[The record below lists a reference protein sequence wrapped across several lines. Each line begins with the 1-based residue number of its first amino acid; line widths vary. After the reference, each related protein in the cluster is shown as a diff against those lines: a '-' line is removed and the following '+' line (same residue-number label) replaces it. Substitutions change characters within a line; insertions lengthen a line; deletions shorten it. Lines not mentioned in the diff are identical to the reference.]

1 MSFLLKRFHLGIQIQ
16 FTQFT
21 MRKGGCNMFGRKGLI
36 FLMLCTLLVVGLSA
50 ATNDSTN
57 VIKIGFLTP
66 LSGNNANYGKQC
78 LAAAQMIVD
87 LINDDYPQ
95 SSLELGPGKGLPNLN
110 GARIQLVVAD
120 HKSDPEIAVAEAKR
134 LIAEQHVVAITGQYT
149 SAITKAVAVVTEQYK
164 IPLLTAGSAVSL
176 TDGTT
181 DLSWYFRFGL
191 NDATYI
197 KDTFAFVDG
206 LNKTKK
212 AGMKTVAFMSEDTEF
227 GANIVKQEVKYA
239 KEFGMEVVA
248 NIIYPS
254 NSTNLTS
261 EALKIKK
268 ANPDVLIMASY
279 TSDGILF
286 LNTIKEQ
293 NWVPRM
299 LIGQRG
305 GFVQQDFLD
314 ALGKDTEYI
323 CTTGGWSSD
332 LALPSSKEIVKLYPS
347 KYSNGVDLN
356 EGHVKDASNVLILAI
371 AINQAGTTEANA
383 LKKALMNLKL
393 DMSKWMMP
401 WDAVTMDARGQN
413 TSSAGVIMQMLGG
426 KYKTVY
432 PAKAQAADPVFIMPA
447 WNKR

>member
-1 MSFLLKRFHLGIQIQ
+1 MIK
-16 FTQFT
+16 
-21 MRKGGCNMFGRKGLI
+21 RKGIVGVLI
-36 FLMLCTLLVVGLSA
+36 FAVSA
-50 ATNDSTN
+50 AALFAAGNDAPN
-57 VIKIGFLTP
+57 VVKIGFLTP

-78 LAAAQMIVD
+78 LAAGRMIAD
-87 LINDDYPQ
+87 LINEGDPGF
-95 SSLELGPGKGLPNLN
+95 SLQLPGKGLPNLK
-110 GARIQLVVAD
+110 GAKIELVVAD

-134 LIAEQHVVAITGQYT
+134 LIAEEHVVAITGQYT
-149 SAITKAVAVVTEQYK
+149 SAITKAVAVVTEKYK

-212 AGMKTVAFMSEDTEF
+212 AGLKTCAFMSEDTEF
-227 GANIVKQEVKYA
+227 GANIVKQEILYA

-248 NIIYPS
+248 NITYPS

-261 EALKIKK
+261 EALRIKK

-279 TSDGILF
+279 TSDAILF
-286 LNTIKEQ
+286 INTIKEQ
-293 NWVPRM
+293 NWVPKL

-305 GFVQQDFLD
+305 GFVQSDFFD

-323 CTTGGWSSD
+323 YTTGGWSAD
-332 LALPSSKEIVKLYPS
+332 LDLPISKELVKLYPA

-356 EGHVKDASNVLILAI
+356 EGHVKDMTNVLILAL
-371 AINQAGTTEANA
+371 AINQAGTTEPNA
-383 LKKALMNLKL
+383 LKKALMSLKMDL
-393 DMSKWMMP
+393 GKYIMP
-401 WDAVTMDARGQN
+401 WDGITMDPRGQN
-413 TSSAGVIMQMLGG
+413 TSASGVLMQVQGG

-432 PAKAQAADPVFIMPA
+432 PAKSKAAEPIFPMPA

>member
-1 MSFLLKRFHLGIQIQ
+1 MLMKKGMVFCLL
-16 FTQFT
+16 
-21 MRKGGCNMFGRKGLI
+21 CA
-36 FLMLCTLLVVGLSA
+36 LLVA
-50 ATNDSTN
+50 AVPAQQ

-66 LSGNNANYGKQC
+66 LTGNNANYGKQC
-78 LAAAQMIVD
+78 LAAGQMIAD
-87 LINDDYPQ
+87 LINNENPGFPM
-95 SSLELGPGKGLPNLN
+95 ELAAGKGLPKLN
-110 GARIQLVVAD
+110 GAKIQLVVAD
-120 HKSDPEIAVAEAKR
+120 HKSSPETAVAEAKR
-134 LIAEQHVVAITGQYT
+134 LIAEEKVVAITGQYT

-197 KDTFAFVDG
+197 KDTFAFVDQ
-206 LNKTKK
+206 LNKTKG
-212 AGMKTVAFMSEDTEF
+212 AGLKTVAFMSEDTEF
-227 GANIVKQEVKYA
+227 GANIVKQEVKFA

-286 LNTIKEQ
+286 MNSIKEQ
-293 NWVPRM
+293 NWTPRM

-305 GFVQQDFLD
+305 GFVQSDFLD

-323 CTTGGWSSD
+323 CTTGGWSAD
-332 LALPSSKEIVKLYPS
+332 LALPASRELVNLYPA
-347 KYSNGVDLN
+347 KYSNGVALN
-356 EGHVKDASNVLILAI
+356 EGHVKDMSNVLILAL
-371 AINQAGTTEANA
+371 AINQAGTTESGA
-383 LKKALMNLKL
+383 LKKALQTLKL

-401 WDAVTMDARGQN
+401 WDGVSIDPRGQN
-413 TSSAGVIMQMLGG
+413 TQASGVIMQMLGG

-432 PAKAQAADPVFIMPA
+432 PLKAQAAEPVFAMPA

>member
-1 MSFLLKRFHLGIQIQ
+1 MSGK
-16 FTQFT
+16 
-21 MRKGGCNMFGRKGLI
+21 KGFI
-36 FLMLCTLLVVGLSA
+36 FLMLCALLFTGLSSA
-50 ATNDSTN
+50 GAQN

-78 LAAAQMIVD
+78 LQAGQMIAD
-87 LINDDYPQ
+87 IINEDYPQ
-95 SSLELGPGKGLPNLN
+95 SALELGPGKGLPNLG

-134 LIAEQHVVAITGQYT
+134 LIAEEHVVAITGQYT

-206 LNKTKK
+206 LNKMKK
-212 AGMKTVAFMSEDTEF
+212 AGLKTVAFMSEDTEF

-332 LALPSSKEIVKLYPS
+332 LALPASKELVKLYPS
-347 KYSNGVDLN
+347 KFSNGIDLN
-356 EGHVKDASNVLILAI
+356 EGHVKDMSNVLILAV

-393 DMSKWMMP
+393 DLSKWMMP
-401 WDAVTMDARGQN
+401 WSGVTMDSRGQN

-432 PAKAQAADPVFIMPA
+432 PAKAQAAEAVFAMPA

>member
-1 MSFLLKRFHLGIQIQ
+1 MSGK
-16 FTQFT
+16 
-21 MRKGGCNMFGRKGLI
+21 KGFI
-36 FLMLCTLLVVGLSA
+36 FLMLCSLLFAGLSSA
-50 ATNDSTN
+50 GAQN

-66 LSGNNANYGKQC
+66 LSGSNANYGRQC
-78 LAAAQMIVD
+78 LQGGQMMAD
-87 LINDDYPQ
+87 LVNDDYPLSQ
-95 SSLELGPGKGLPNLN
+95 VQLGPGKGLPNLG
-110 GARIQLVVAD
+110 GARIQLIVAD

-134 LIAEQHVVAITGQYT
+134 LIAEEHVVAITGQFT

-164 IPLLTAGSAVSL
+164 IPLLTAGSAVTL

-206 LNKTKK
+206 LNKTKS
-212 AGMKTVAFMSEDTEF
+212 ANLKTVAFMSEDTEF
-227 GANIVKQEVKYA
+227 GANIVKQEVKFAAEY
-239 KEFGMEVVA
+239 GMKVVA

-261 EALKIKK
+261 EALKIKA
-268 ANPDVLIMASY
+268 ANPDVLVMASY

-293 NWVPRM
+293 NWTPRM

-314 ALGKDTEYI
+314 AMGKDADYI

-332 LALPSSKEIVKLYPS
+332 LNIAASREVAALYP
-347 KYSNGVDLN
+347 K
-356 EGHVKDASNVLILAI
+356 
-371 AINQAGTTEANA
+371 
-383 LKKALMNLKL
+383 
-393 DMSKWMMP
+393 
-401 WDAVTMDARGQN
+401 
-413 TSSAGVIMQMLGG
+413 
-426 KYKTVY
+426 
-432 PAKAQAADPVFIMPA
+432 
-447 WNKR
+447 